1 MSKLLA
7 KLTGSLKAKTLFAAV
22 SLSMMVVALCC
33 TIIWVEV
40 TAADKRVSDRDNKF
54 LSHKIGLSLNF
65 AVEKIMS
72 ELGGFELKR
81 ADNSSLQQIVGS
93 DIIIK
98 PQAQGDARLV
108 KIVDNIGTIIGGTA
122 TIFAYDLGADD
133 FVRIATNIKK
143 ADGSRA
149 TGTMLGKT
157 SEANATIRSKKIY
170 SGIATIL
177 GQENHTGY
185 FPILSKSGDF
195 IGIIYVGVGLVSE
208 IGSMSN
214 QIISHFLIGGL
225 IILLIT
231 LMIVVPTFNFIAH
244 PFVVLAKITPKIHE
258 WDLSKQIPFQSRSDE
273 AGILARA
280 LQELRAQMDHSE
292 KNRSFEEQVLIQK
305 LDREESVSKAIEE
318 FRDVIA
324 SMLKKVN
331 DGVYELLS
339 MAHGLTDVTLKT
351 EMETNSARTAM
362 NSALLNVDSVASAS
376 YQLAESGREI
386 ASQTS
391 ISSKV
396 VAEALLNGETSA
408 NNVLKLSGYVER
420 VGQVVS
426 LIQKI
431 AGQTNLLA
439 LNATIEAA
447 RAGEAGRGFSV
458 VASEVKQLAAQTES
472 ATKEIS
478 TQINAIQSA
487 TVAAVESVR
496 AVSSILEGIG
506 QNTVNI
512 AAAVEEQGGATFEIA
527 RSASQAASST
537 GDIRENFSSIGQ
549 AVIRTKDSADRI
561 QALAE
566 QFSKAN
572 EDLSVSINEFIAKI
586 AA

>member
-1 MSKLLA
+1 MSKLFY
-7 KLTGSLKAKTLFAAV
+7 KLNSSLKAKTLFAAV
-22 SLSMMVVALCC
+22 SLSVMVVALCC
-33 TIIWVEV
+33 SIIWVEV

-65 AVEKIMS
+65 AVEKTMS
-72 ELGGFELKR
+72 ELGGLELSR
-81 ADNSSLQQIVGS
+81 ADDTSLQKIIGTNA
-93 DIIIK
+93 IIK
-98 PQAQGDARLV
+98 PQAQGDERLV
-108 KIVDNIGTIIGGTA
+108 KLVDNIGAVIGGTT
-122 TIFAYDLGADD
+122 TIFAYDSAIDD

-143 ADGSRA
+143 PDGSRA
-149 TGTMLGKT
+149 IGTVLGKK
-157 SEANATIRSKKIY
+157 SEANETIRNKKIY

-185 FPILSKSGDF
+185 FPILSKTGEF

-208 IGSMSN
+208 SGAMSN
-214 QIISHFLIGGL
+214 QIISHFMIGGVV
-225 IILLIT
+225 ILVLT
-231 LMIVVPTFNFIAH
+231 LLIVVPTFNILAH
-244 PFVVLAKITPKIHE
+244 PFVVLAKITQKIHV
-258 WDLSKQIPFQSRSDE
+258 WDLTKQVPYQNRSDE

-280 LQELRAQMDHSE
+280 LHELRAQMEHTDR
-292 KNRSFEEQVLIQK
+292 NRLFEEQVLVQK
-305 LDREESVSKAIEE
+305 MDREETTSKAVEE
-318 FRDVIA
+318 FRGVMA

-376 YQLAESGREI
+376 YQLAESGKEI
-386 ASQTS
+386 ATQTS

-396 VAEALLNGETSA
+396 VADALLNGETSA
-408 NNVLKLSGYVER
+408 ASVLKLSGYVEK

-472 ATKEIS
+472 ATKEIT
-478 TQINAIQSA
+478 TQINSIQAA
-487 TVAAVESVR
+487 TEAAVESVR
-496 AVSSILEGIG
+496 AVSNILEGIG
-506 QNTVNI
+506 QNTANI

-537 GDIRENFSSIGQ
+537 SDIRDNFSSIGQ

-566 QFSKAN
+566 QFSEAN
-572 EDLSVSINEFIAKI
+572 EDLSVSINEFIAKV

>member
-1 MSKLLA
+1 MSKLFS
-7 KLTGSLKAKTLFAAV
+7 KLTSSLKAKTFFAAV
-22 SLSMMVVALCC
+22 SLSVMVVLLCC
-33 TIIWVEV
+33 SIIWVEIS
-40 TAADKRVSDRDNKF
+40 AADKRVSDRDNKF
-54 LSHKIGLSLNF
+54 LRHKIDLSLNF
-65 AVEKIMS
+65 AVEKTMS
-72 ELGGFELKR
+72 ELGGLELTR
-81 ADNSSLQQIVGS
+81 SDDSSLQKIIGTNV
-93 DIIIK
+93 IIK
-98 PQAQGDARLV
+98 PQAQGDARLI
-108 KIVDNIGTIIGGTA
+108 KLVDNISTIIGGTA
-122 TIFAYDLGADD
+122 TIFAYDLATDD
-133 FVRIATNIKK
+133 FVRIATNIRKP
-143 ADGSRA
+143 DGTRA
-149 TGTMLGKT
+149 IGTMLGKS
-157 SEANATIRSKKIY
+157 SEANESIRNKKIY

-177 GQENHTGY
+177 GKENHTGY
-185 FPILSKSGDF
+185 FPIMSKSGDF
-195 IGIIYVGVGLVSE
+195 VGIIYVGVGLVSE
-208 IGSMSN
+208 TGELST
-214 QIISHFLIGGL
+214 QIISHFLIGGG

-231 LMIVVPTFNFIAH
+231 LLIVIKVFDLIAS
-244 PFVVLAKITPKIHE
+244 PFVTLAKITHNINS
-258 WDLSKQIPFQSRSDE
+258 WDDKKPVPYQKRTDE

-280 LQELRAQMDHSE
+280 LQSLRLEMTQKENSRILDL
-292 KNRSFEEQVLIQK
+292 EEQNRKSEHQIFIA
-305 LDREESVSKAIEE
+305 KAVED
-318 FRDVIA
+318 FRNIMA
-324 SMLKKVN
+324 SMLQKVN

-386 ASQTS
+386 ATQTS
-391 ISSKV
+391 ISSQV
-396 VAEALLNGETSA
+396 VAEALLNGEKSA
-408 NNVLKLSGYVER
+408 NNVLKLSTYVER

-472 ATKEIS
+472 ATKEIT
-478 TQINAIQSA
+478 TQISEIQSA
-487 TVAAVESVR
+487 TEIAVSSVR

-506 QNTVNI
+506 QNTANI

-549 AVIRTKDSADRI
+549 AVIRTKESSDRI

-572 EDLSVSINEFIAKI
+572 EDLSISINEFIAKV